1 MQVPCHVKTC
11 VEVHRFSARKE
22 RVRPYYLG
30 LQGSFIFMSPCTS
43 KHLIRTQIHSRS
55 TVDLYEH
62 VICAK
67 EITFRMN
74 QTKIR
79 GAEAALDYNFHDL
92 HILWEALQAAGSGV
106 MRSGPRLFDNGN
118 SKLAVL
124 GDTVADMVLC
134 QVWYEQGNSK
144 GNSADPVHFST
155 QFTERSVQMLGIE
168 TVPLSSEISILP
180 PSAAVI
186 ILERA

>member
-124 GDTVADMVLC
+124 EIPWRIWCCAKCGMNKGIQRVTALTQCTFPRNLLKDPFRCLESKPCLC
-134 QVWYEQGNSK
+134 PRKYQSC
-144 GNSADPVHFST
+144 
-155 QFTERSVQMLGIE
+155 RRR
-168 TVPLSSEISILP
+168 P
-180 PSAAVI
+180 PS
-186 ILERA
+186 